1 MACWKSVLRIT
12 FSNIS
17 LIMDGCFLV
26 FKGWDSPDSS
36 PALEK
41 VFGTYEK
48 ALAYVKELQDAETK
62 RHMDSCKDRVDR
74 SCCWHDMPVWGGC
87 HKWYQTRQFVRFGLS
102 QEDIAEGRTWND
114 EMCDETIYIERRE
127 IE

>member
-1 MACWKSVLRIT
+1 MSE
-12 FSNIS
+12 
-17 LIMDGCFLV
+17 CFLV

-41 VFGTYEK
+41 VFDTYEK
-48 ALAYVKELQDAETK
+48 ALSHAKELEDAETK
-62 RHMDSCKDRVDR
+62 RHMGSFGEYPGC
-74 SCCWHDMPVWGGC
+74 SICWHEERNWNEC
-87 HKWYQTRQFVRFGLS
+87 YKWYQSRAFIRFGLS
-102 QEDIAEGRTWND
+102 PEDIEAQILDNR